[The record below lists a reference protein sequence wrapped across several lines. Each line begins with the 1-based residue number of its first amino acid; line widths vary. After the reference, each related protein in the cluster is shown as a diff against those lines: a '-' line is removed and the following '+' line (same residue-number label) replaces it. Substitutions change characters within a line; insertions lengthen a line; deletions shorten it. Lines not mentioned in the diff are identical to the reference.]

1 MTQMITSLRAAV
13 LPAVI
18 ALASSR
24 SAIGQVQQRYAS
36 VVDQILAAWKSADVV
51 CLGEDH
57 DRYFDNELRIAL
69 VRHPAFARTVRAV
82 VVEMAN
88 PVHQDLLDRF
98 ILDGAAMSRDE
109 LAPIWRDA
117 TNPEVWESPIY
128 EALLRAIRE
137 VNLKLDRDQRVRV
150 IGGDSKVDWAAVK
163 RPEDLIPLMNRG
175 ANIREIIATQVL
187 EPHLKALAI
196 YGAGHCSKVGTGF
209 PGELGPRYGKE
220 RLWGISPFVRAA
232 GAAKGRGLFGLG
244 DEPAYVLIAGS
255 RWADTPVDDM
265 LIPGLSRFVFG
276 QLYDA
281 IAYHGNAPDSVVGP
295 DMTALRAAMG
305 PELDRRAK
313 MLSDAVKLRQQRP

>member
-1 MTQMITSLRAAV
+1 MITYLRAAV
-13 LPAVI
+13 LLGVM
-18 ALASSR
+18 ALASAR
-24 SAIGQVQQRYAS
+24 SAIGQVQHRYES

-57 DRYFDNELRIAL
+57 ARYFDNELRIAL

-88 PVHQDLLDRF
+88 PVYQDLLDRF

-150 IGGDSKVDWAAVK
+150 IAGDSKVDWATIK

-196 YGAGHCSKVGTGF
+196 YGAGHCNKMGTGF
-209 PGELGPRYGKE
+209 PVSWDRVTERSDSGASRLSCAQPAPRK
-220 RLWGISPFVRAA
+220 
-232 GAAKGRGLFGLG
+232 
-244 DEPAYVLIAGS
+244 
-255 RWADTPVDDM
+255 
-265 LIPGLSRFVFG
+265 
-276 QLYDA
+276 
-281 IAYHGNAPDSVVGP
+281 VGP
-295 DMTALRAAMG
+295 CSASATRRPTFSLAARAGRTRPSMTCSRLT
-305 PELDRRAK
+305 
-313 MLSDAVKLRQQRP
+313 